1 MDSVALF
8 LLLVAAIFLIGVI
21 GELIFERTGVPDV
34 VWLLGVGILL
44 GPVFHVVD
52 RETLGDVAPY
62 FGAITLV
69 IVLFD
74 GGSELRV
81 GDASRAAPRATFLGL
96 VSFVISSGAVAL
108 ISMLAA
114 AVGWLPDGWSW
125 LHGVTLGA
133 ILGGSSSI
141 VIMPAIRQLKLPS
154 SLSNLVS
161 LESAL
166 TDVLCVV
173 VAVAS
178 IHIAV
183 TGATE
188 LTATIST
195 LLRAFGIG
203 LGGGL
208 AVGLL
213 ALLALKRLRQSVHA
227 YPLLLGMLLITY
239 VALDALGGSAA
250 LGILVVAVLV
260 GNASELSDALGLVRS
275 ARLGQDVVYTH
286 DQLTF
291 FVKSFFFTFMG
302 AMLGPP
308 WGLVALGVGLGVL
321 LVAARIP
328 AVLIGMLGT
337 GLGRT
342 EKGLLT
348 VLLPR
353 GMAAGVLAI
362 LPAQQGMT
370 ASDDMPVVVF
380 AAVLTTILLF
390 TVGVS
395 VFRRQLPSEPEE
407 TTAAEPSIEDAAEKD
422 ATPPAPSPADA
433 EPAEPSESP
442 AIAPEPPEEPPGE
455 DETPLP
461 KTGDTL

>member
-1 MDSVALF
+1 MGPVSLF
-8 LLLVAAIFLIGVI
+8 LLLVATIFLIGVI
-21 GELIFERTGVPDV
+21 GEIIFERTGVPDV

-44 GPVFHVVD
+44 GPVLHIAD
-52 RETLGDVAPY
+52 RETLGDIAPY

-74 GGSELRV
+74 GGSELRMR
-81 GDASRAAPRATFLGL
+81 DASRAAPRAILLGVTSFL
-96 VSFVISSGAVAL
+96 ISSAAVAVV
-108 ISMLAA
+108 SMLIAA
-114 AVGWLPDGWSW
+114 AGWLPDGWSW
-125 LHGVTLGA
+125 LHGITLGA

-141 VIMPAIRQLKLPS
+141 VIMPAIRRLKLPPA
-154 SLSNLVS
+154 LSNLVS

-178 IHIAV
+178 IQIAV

-188 LTATIST
+188 LSESLTT

-208 AVGLL
+208 VVGLL
-213 ALLALKRLRQSVHA
+213 ALLTLKRLRQSMHA
-227 YPLLLGMLLITY
+227 YPLLIGMLLITY
-239 VALDALGGSAA
+239 VALDAMGGSAA

-260 GNASELSDALGLVRS
+260 GNASEIADKVGLARS
-275 ARLGQDVVYTH
+275 AKLGKNVIYTH

-321 LVAARIP
+321 LVAARVP
-328 AVLIGMLGT
+328 AVLIGMLGA
-337 GLGRT
+337 GLKQT
-342 EKGLLT
+342 EKWLVT

-362 LPAQQGMT
+362 LPAQQGMED
-370 ASDDMPVVVF
+370 ANDMPVVVF

-395 VFRRQLPSEPEE
+395 VIRRRFPENSEETMEPEPSAE
-407 TTAAEPSIEDAAEKD
+407 ATSGEDTPPTEIAAPDAESAPPPGEAD
-422 ATPPAPSPADA
+422 APPAPD
-433 EPAEPSESP
+433 
-442 AIAPEPPEEPPGE
+442 PEQQNLFKEE
-455 DETPLP
+455 
-461 KTGDTL
+461 

>member
-1 MDSVALF
+1 MDTVALF

-44 GPVFHVVD
+44 GPAFQVVD
-52 RETLGDVAPY
+52 RETLSAVAPY

-81 GDASRAAPRATFLGL
+81 GDASRAAPRATLLGL
-96 VSFVISSGAVAL
+96 VSFVISSAVVAL

-114 AVGWLPDGWSW
+114 AAGWLPDGWSW
-125 LHGVTLGA
+125 LHGITLGA

-178 IHIAV
+178 IQIAV

-188 LTATIST
+188 LTATVST

-208 AVGLL
+208 VVGLL
-213 ALLALKRLRQSVHA
+213 ALLTLKRMRQSIHA

-239 VALDALGGSAA
+239 VALDAMGGSAA

-260 GNASELSDALGLVRS
+260 GNASELSDTLGLVRS
-275 ARLGQDVVYTH
+275 ARLGKNVVYTH

-291 FVKSFFFTFMG
+291 IVKSFFFTFMG

-370 ASDDMPVVVF
+370 AAEDLPVVVF

-395 VFRRQLPSEPEE
+395 LFRRQLPSEPEE
-407 TTAAEPSIEDAAEKD
+407 TTAPEPSIEDAAGNNI
-422 ATPPAPSPADA
+422 TPPMPSPPGA
-433 EPAEPSESP
+433 EPVEPSESP
-442 AIAPEPPEEPPGE
+442 AAVPEPPESPGE
-455 DETPLP
+455 NAAPSP
-461 KTGDTL
+461 RSNDTL

>member
-44 GPVFHVVD
+44 GPVFGIVD
-52 RETLGDVAPY
+52 RQALGDIAPY

-81 GDASRAAPRATFLGL
+81 RDASRAAPRAILLG
-96 VSFVISSGAVAL
+96 VISFVISSAAVAA

-114 AVGWLPDGWSW
+114 SLEWLPEGWSW
-125 LHGVTLGA
+125 LHGITLGA

-141 VIMPAIRQLKLPS
+141 VIMPAIRSLKLPS

-178 IHIAV
+178 IQIAV

-188 LTATIST
+188 LTASAGT

-208 AVGLL
+208 VVGLL
-213 ALLALKRLRQSVHA
+213 ALLALKRLRQSTHA

-260 GNASELSDALGLVRS
+260 GNASELGETLGLVRS

-291 FVKSFFFTFMG
+291 FIKSFFFTFMG

-321 LVAARIP
+321 LWMARIP
-328 AVLIGMLGT
+328 AVLIGTLGAKK
-337 GLGRT
+337 GRT

-370 ASDDMPVVVF
+370 AAEDLPVVVF

-395 VFRRQLPSEPEE
+395 LFRGKIPPEPEE
-407 TTAAEPSIEDAAEKD
+407 TIPAEPSAEGAPAED
-422 ATPPAPSPADA
+422 TPPPEPAARDA
-433 EPAEPSESP
+433 EPAETAEPSAVAVAPAPAESP
-442 AIAPEPPEEPPGE
+442 DRDSAPPPGA
-455 DETPLP
+455 
-461 KTGDTL
+461 